1 MRALPRTDCV
11 RCGQQG
17 AGERFSLGAYYSRL
31 CDRCWDA
38 ATVRKEGT
46 EGFHPLDAG
55 ESLEAEDGEDW

>member
-1 MRALPRTDCV
+1 MRALPRIDCV
-11 RCGQQG
+11 RCGQDG
-17 AGERFSLGAYYSRL
+17 AVERFSLGAYYSRL
-31 CDRCWDA
+31 CDSCWDV

>member
-11 RCGQQG
+11 RCAQQG
-17 AGERFSLGAYYSRL
+17 ATERFSLGAYYSRL
-31 CDRCWDA
+31 CDPCWDA